1 MPRALAGKTRQAQKE
16 TTVYSIQQ
24 DRQGQKII
32 LDGDF
37 LDQNIGEVMGF
48 QSTGLADELSIA
60 NAVADIEADN
70 DQLQAAL
77 AEMPWTIEEACA
89 FLQENAGGYS
99 FGLSEFNTAY
109 IGFRKVVIRV
119 HKMGAS
125 SASNGALHTFE
136 GTAWRDTCYS
146 CLSALFPNPQAA

>member
-1 MPRALAGKTRQAQKE
+1 MYT
-16 TTVYSIQQ
+16 IQQ

-109 IGFRKVVIRV
+109 IGFPKNHGHFSDVERKVVIRV